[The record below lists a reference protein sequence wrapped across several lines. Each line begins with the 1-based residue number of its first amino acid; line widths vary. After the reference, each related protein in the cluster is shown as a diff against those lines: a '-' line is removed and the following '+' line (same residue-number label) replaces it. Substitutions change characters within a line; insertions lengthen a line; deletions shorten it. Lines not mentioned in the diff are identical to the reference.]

1 MPVDTQAGYDL
12 SKVLMACSAWNC
24 SKDTCKG
31 VHGNHD
37 WDCDGF
43 SWRRTIITEDN
54 DVSSGENLPLLYIN

>member
-1 MPVDTQAGYDL
+1 
-12 SKVLMACSAWNC
+12 MACSAWNC

-43 SWRRTIITEDN
+43 SWRRIIITEDN
-54 DVSSGENLPLLYIN
+54 DVSSGENLPFLYIN